1 MGPQPAPQVDREQRK
16 QEILLAQVRLLCANS
31 YVGAIVTLIAAAI
44 LGRLEWNFVP
54 HSAVVG
60 WCIYMAVAAALR
72 YAVAHRL
79 RATAAAPMDAPRS
92 ARIFAIAAG
101 LAGIG
106 WGGAGILLY
115 PEGNLTDQ
123 LLLVF
128 VVGGM
133 MLGAAS
139 VLAPRPES
147 FLAFLIP
154 SGFGPAMRLLL
165 GADQTHVFMGVL
177 AAVFTVAVVITTW
190 RMYQTV
196 NSSLRLQFE
205 NRDLVESLQMATR
218 ETEALNQALERRVEE
233 RTAELTQTAERL
245 RGEIANRERT
255 EEELLRARKLESL
268 GVLAGGIAHDF
279 NNFLT
284 IVQGNIEMVR
294 QRMDLGTE
302 VQGLL
307 DQTAAAC
314 RSATFLS
321 TQLLTFAKGGA
332 PVRRLASMKK
342 LITEAIRLVRA
353 GSSTSITVEIADDL
367 LFACVDPGQISQVLH
382 NILINAREAMRGGGM
397 IEVRAENAI
406 NGGYSD
412 QDPRV
417 RIAIRDYGCGIAA
430 DVRPRIFDPY
440 FTTKPGGSGLGLA
453 TAYAI
458 VSKHGGNIMVQS
470 DPGFGSTFTIDLP
483 ASYDVPAAS
492 TPVVPKTQP
501 GTERVLV
508 MDDEE
513 PIRKLLESAL
523 RGFGYQVRTCEDG
536 AEAIALYQ
544 EAKAT
549 GNPFDVVLL
558 DLTVRG
564 GMGGVEAAAK
574 LKELDPACKLVVSS
588 GYSAS
593 PVLAEFARYGFDAVL
608 PKPWSMPELSAVI
621 RRVLAAPPAREGVP
635 GERSPRSQGKA

>member
-1 MGPQPAPQVDREQRK
+1 
-16 QEILLAQVRLLCANS
+16 
-31 YVGAIVTLIAAAI
+31 
-44 LGRLEWNFVP
+44 
-54 HSAVVG
+54 
-60 WCIYMAVAAALR
+60 
-72 YAVAHRL
+72 
-79 RATAAAPMDAPRS
+79 
-92 ARIFAIAAG
+92 
-101 LAGIG
+101 
-106 WGGAGILLY
+106 
-115 PEGNLTDQ
+115 
-123 LLLVF
+123 
-128 VVGGM
+128 M

-353 GSSTSITVEIADDL
+353 GSSTSMTVEIADDL

-406 NGGYSD
+406 NGGDSD

>member
-1 MGPQPAPQVDREQRK
+1 MGPEAALHVDRDQRK

-44 LGRLEWNFVP
+44 LGRLEWTFVP
-54 HSAVVG
+54 HSVVVG
-60 WCIYMAVAAALR
+60 WWIYMAMAAVVR
-72 YAVAHRL
+72 YAVAL
-79 RATAAAPMDAPRS
+79 RIRGSSTVLSQAPRW
-92 ARIFAIAAG
+92 ATIFAIAAG
-101 LAGIG
+101 LAGAG

-115 PEGNLTDQ
+115 PEGSLTNQ
-123 LLLVF
+123 LFLVF

-154 SGFGPAMRLLL
+154 AGFGPAIRLLL
-165 GADQTHVFMGVL
+165 RADQTHIFMGVL
-177 AAVFTVAVVITTW
+177 AAVFTIAVVITTW
-190 RMYQTV
+190 RMCQTV
-196 NSSLRLQFE
+196 DSSLRLQFE
-205 NRDLVESLQMATR
+205 NRDLVEGLQIATR

-284 IVQGNIEMVR
+284 VVQGNIEMVR
-294 QRMDLGTE
+294 QHMDIGTE
-302 VQGLL
+302 VQAIL
-307 DQTAAAC
+307 DETAAAC

-332 PVRRLASMKK
+332 PVRRLSSMKK

-353 GSSTSITVEIADDL
+353 GSSISITVEIAGDL
-367 LFACVDPGQISQVLH
+367 LFAYVDPGQISQVLH
-382 NILINAREAMRGGGM
+382 NILLNAREAMRGGGM

-406 NGGYSD
+406 HVGESPHE
-412 QDPRV
+412 PRV

-492 TPVVPKTQP
+492 TPVDSKTQT
-501 GTERVLV
+501 GSERVLV

-523 RGFGYQVRTCEDG
+523 RGLGYEVRTAQDG
-536 AEAIALYQ
+536 AEAIALYE
-544 EAKAT
+544 EAKTT
-549 GNPFDVVLL
+549 GNPFDIVLL

-574 LKELDPACKLVVSS
+574 LKELDSACKLVVSS

-593 PVLAEFARYGFDAVL
+593 PVLSEFARYGFDAVL

-621 RRVLAAPPAREGVP
+621 RRVLAPRRTTEGVRS
-635 GERSPRSQGKA
+635 ERSPRSQGKA